1 MKADTKY
8 KSAKKGYKYEGKK
21 EENLLELSIREQLIE
36 VSEEKY
42 RAFSS
47 SLLPGVDYI
56 LGVRIPVLR
65 NMAKEITR
73 GDWNTYM
80 KTVKTDYFEEI
91 MLYGF
96 VIGYIKT
103 DIESLLGYVS
113 EFIPYI
119 QNWSVCDSF
128 CATLKTTKKHKKRVW
143 EFLQP
148 YLESDKEYS
157 IRFGVVMILNYY
169 IDLEYIYPAFEHF
182 NKICHQGYYVK
193 MAIAWAISI
202 YFREYPKE
210 TLEYLKE
217 SKLDNF
223 TYNKALQKITESL
236 KTDESTKIVIRNMKR
251 KS

>member
-1 MKADTKY
+1 MNIGK
-8 KSAKKGYKYEGKK
+8 EG
-21 EENLLELSIREQLIE
+21 NLMQLFIREELIKA
-36 VSEEKY
+36 SEEKY
-42 RAFSS
+42 REFSS
-47 SLLPGVDYI
+47 SLLPGVDHI

-65 NMAKEITR
+65 KMAKEIAK
-73 GDWNTYM
+73 GDWEVYI
-80 KTVKTDYFEEI
+80 KTAKRDYFEEI

-96 VIGYIKT
+96 VIGYIRT
-103 DIESLLGYVS
+103 DIESLLDYVS
-113 EFIPYI
+113 EFVPYI

-128 CATLKTTKKHKKRVW
+128 CITLKVTKTHKKRVW

-169 IDLEYIYPAFEHF
+169 IDLEYISSAFEYF
-182 NKICHQGYYVK
+182 NKICHSGYYVK
-193 MAIAWAISI
+193 MAVAWAISI
-202 YFREYPKE
+202 YFREYPSE

-217 SKLDNF
+217 NKLDSF

-236 KTDESTKIVIRNMKR
+236 KTDEATKGMIRNMRR